1 MVCVSQFYLPC
12 ALARWPMHFMT
23 LFAGEIQRTL
33 TKKLA
38 STSQKIS
45 VSSAADK
52 FHVYYI
58 MRMMEWINGDTH
70 C

>member
-1 MVCVSQFYLPC
+1 
-12 ALARWPMHFMT
+12 MHFMT